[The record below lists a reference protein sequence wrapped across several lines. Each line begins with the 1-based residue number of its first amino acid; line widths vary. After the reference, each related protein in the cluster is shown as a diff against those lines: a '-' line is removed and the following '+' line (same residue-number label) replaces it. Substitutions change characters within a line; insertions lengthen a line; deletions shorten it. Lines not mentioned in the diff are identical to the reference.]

1 MAVLGGRRRILEA
14 AREPGART
22 IDDLIGSLD
31 GLPCGQVRRLVLD
44 FLEGYGFDVEMERR
58 VYGDDDDL
66 EPRLRWIRDDVWYR
80 VVVDAKEI

>member
-1 MAVLGGRRRILEA
+1 
-14 AREPGART
+14 
-22 IDDLIGSLD
+22 
-31 GLPCGQVRRLVLD
+31 LVLD